1 MAIIPYRTAGRV
13 VRRVKKRVKKAVE
26 GKISAHEK
34 VMFPGN
40 KARPKADK
48 NLSKVVPV
56 LQGKRKAKSRAERKL
71 VGVIRGRKE
80 RK

>member
-13 VRRVKKRVKKAVE
+13 VRGVKKRVKKAVE
-26 GKISAHEK
+26 GKISADS
-34 VMFPGN
+34 MFPGN
-40 KARPKADK
+40 KARAKGNK
-48 NLSKVVPV
+48 NLDKTVPV

-71 VGVIRGRKE
+71 VGIVRGRKE

>member
-1 MAIIPYRTAGRV
+1 MAIIPYRAAGRV
-13 VRRVKKRVKKAVE
+13 ARQVKKRVKKVVE
-26 GKISAHEK
+26 GKIGANA
-34 VMFPGN
+34 MLPGN

>member
-13 VRRVKKRVKKAVE
+13 VRRVKKRVKKVVE
-26 GKISAHEK
+26 GKIGADEK
-34 VMFPGN
+34 AMFPGN
-40 KARPKADK
+40 KARPKNKIAK
-48 NLSKVVPV
+48 IAPV

-71 VGVIRGRKE
+71 VGIVRGRKE